1 VDHPAPAVTALASGQ
16 SSSASTTIIPPLER
30 WVGRVTAAAA
40 LTVLEALDEYQDRGL
55 SPAIKTQIG
64 AVYWRLYQARQLLVP
79 HWDFDSIARIQGTA
93 ALRAA
98 DVSPGLAKIA
108 IDAVM
113 ETLHKTIRDTL
124 N

>member
-1 VDHPAPAVTALASGQ
+1 PTVEVLAPSSSRSTAVTVLTPIES
-16 SSSASTTIIPPLER
+16 
-30 WVGRVTAAAA
+30 WVGRITAAAA

-55 SPAIKTQIG
+55 SPAIKKKIG
-64 AVYWRLYQARQLLVP
+64 EVYWRLYRVRELLYPV
-79 HWDFDSIARIQGTA
+79 WDFDHIAREQGLA

-108 IDAVM
+108 VDAVM
-113 ETLHKTIRDTL
+113 EPLHKLIRENL

>member
-1 VDHPAPAVTALASGQ
+1 MRVGG
-16 SSSASTTIIPPLER
+16 PLER

-40 LTVLEALDEYQDRGL
+40 GTILEALDEYQDRGL
-55 SPAIKTQIG
+55 TPAIKKQTG
-64 AVYWRLYQARQLLVP
+64 EVFWRLYRVHQLLFP
-79 HWDFDSIARIQGTA
+79 FWDFDAIAREQGLA

-108 IDAVM
+108 IDATL
-113 ETLHKTIRDTL
+113 EILHKLIRDNL